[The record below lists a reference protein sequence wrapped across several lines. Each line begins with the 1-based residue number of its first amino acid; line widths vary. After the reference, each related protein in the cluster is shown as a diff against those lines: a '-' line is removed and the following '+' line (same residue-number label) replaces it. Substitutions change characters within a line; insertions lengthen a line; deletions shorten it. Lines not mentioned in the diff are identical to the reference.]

1 MMFAQSQLVWCISWN
16 WKVFSSFFN
25 PNINPHVFF
34 WVTVSHI
41 VQTSASSN
49 RFESGFHYACFKST
63 SFDATLE
70 ICRSFDFLIYC
81 LNLPINLDFFGW
93 GTVRHIVQQ
102 TAASNR
108 FECGF
113 HDVCS
118 KPISF
123 FVFFETD
130 MSSQFPLCFNSSVNP
145 KVCFSCCKP
154 HRSKN
159 DRFKS
164 LRVWVPLYLL

>member
-1 MMFAQSQLVWCISWN
+1 LNKQPLQTVSSVGSMMFAQSQTHLMHFLKLTGLPISLVFCCDS
-16 WKVFSSFFN
+16 
-25 PNINPHVFF
+25 NINPHFVL
-34 WVTVSHI
+34 VTVS
-41 VQTSASSN
+41 
-49 RFESGFHYACFKST
+49 
-63 SFDATLE
+63 
-70 ICRSFDFLIYC
+70 
-81 LNLPINLDFFGW
+81 
-93 GTVRHIVQQ
+93 HIVQQ

-118 KPISF
+118 KSISF
-123 FVFFETD
+123 YAFLEID
-130 MSSQFPLCFNSSVNP
+130 MSSQFPLFLNSHVNP